1 LQGYFKTKIYKK
13 ILDDIQYTFYD
24 EYMHVVFI
32 DCGNS
37 DSPSIWILMWGVDIF
52 QFLWL

>member
-1 LQGYFKTKIYKK
+1 
-13 ILDDIQYTFYD
+13 
-24 EYMHVVFI
+24 MHVVFI

-52 QFLWL
+52 QFLWLWSH